1 PSAHEE
7 LLGLGRAACR
17 NLFGAAG
24 ACAPEADA
32 CRAAAFRHLARPPPE
47 DAGGYG
53 AVACSHRLLH
63 GTHQPYRRQS
73 ATRHVRLSGPAGEA
87 AGSGGMNDIPPSGPY
102 RSSPVFDQRSLP
114 AALRREHRTKAGVWA
129 VIRVFEGELKL
140 TLADSGEVLML
151 SPGAPGIVQ
160 PDQPHHVEALGSMLM
175 QVDFYYQRPD
185 PHALGSGLRG

>member
-1 PSAHEE
+1 
-7 LLGLGRAACR
+7 
-17 NLFGAAG
+17 
-24 ACAPEADA
+24 
-32 CRAAAFRHLARPPPE
+32 
-47 DAGGYG
+47 
-53 AVACSHRLLH
+53 
-63 GTHQPYRRQS
+63 
-73 ATRHVRLSGPAGEA
+73 
-87 AGSGGMNDIPPSGPY
+87 MNDIPPSGPY
-102 RSSPVFDQRSLP
+102 RSSPVFDERSLP